1 MLCLVPFRPY
11 LNHLASKSELT
22 NDHTAFTEL
31 VDNYHVLH
39 TPLMLFTS
47 SKLLKTVQY
56 CPMFHVLGRCF
67 AKAPLLKV
75 VEAQRVLLR
84 QKAPVHNDPAVN

>member
-1 MLCLVPFRPY
+1 
-11 LNHLASKSELT
+11 
-22 NDHTAFTEL
+22 
-31 VDNYHVLH
+31 
-39 TPLMLFTS
+39 MLFTS

-75 VEAQRVLLR
+75 VETQRVLLR
-84 QKAPVHNDPAVN
+84 QKAPPLVLDCPTGGLTDVRMFKGFLTSGSNPLKLTIRDYLKSKLLRLGR